1 MRCSLTIHKF
11 TCHKYMECS
20 GLVCEFVLDIWKDI
34 EQEVLIY
41 ELYCLVSDIV
51 SYKKIDGKG

>member
-1 MRCSLTIHKF
+1 
-11 TCHKYMECS
+11 MECS